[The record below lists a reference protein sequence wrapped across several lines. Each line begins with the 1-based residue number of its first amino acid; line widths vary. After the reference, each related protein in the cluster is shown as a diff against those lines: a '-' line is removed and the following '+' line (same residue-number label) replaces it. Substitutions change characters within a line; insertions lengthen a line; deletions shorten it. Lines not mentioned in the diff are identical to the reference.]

1 MILKFIKE
9 SNLKFSH
16 YLSVLILLVCG
27 GIFFNSCKQVK
38 LADADRR
45 FKNGEYFE
53 AAGMYRKVYRKIP
66 PKNKDL
72 RGVVAFRMAESYRL
86 SNNVVS
92 ANAAYVNALRF
103 NQADTAIRLQYARTL
118 HKAGNYPQAAEQYKA
133 YLKPNP
139 DNKFAQNGLLG
150 VDNAPEMK
158 DNPTKYTVKK
168 MDVFNSRRGE
178 FSPMLLPPDYDLIY
192 ITTNRDD
199 VQGEAK
205 STITGVYN
213 NDIFVARKDETGK
226 WMKPETAGAV
236 NTEQDEGTPTFSA
249 SGNLMFYTYCD
260 EDPDHPT
267 NAAIYKSRRA
277 DGSWGKGERL
287 AFPTD
292 TAYMYAHPA
301 LSPDGYSLFFV
312 SDMPGGYGGKDIWRA
327 AMFGEEVSY
336 VENLGPDINTAG
348 DEMFPYV
355 RNDSTLYFSSDGHPG
370 LGGLD
375 IFKAAYDKK
384 TKRWSVNNMGVPINS
399 QGDDFGMTFD
409 KDTESGFF
417 SSNRGEARG
426 SDHIYSFEYPVVKVS
441 LEGFI
446 VDKDDE
452 FVPNATIRV
461 VGNDGT
467 NEKFN
472 GKPDGTYRFQVK
484 RGVTYVLLASAEGYL
499 NSKMDLRTVV
509 EEKDSL
515 YYVDFVLYSI
525 NKPAVLEN
533 IFYDFD
539 KAALRDESK
548 KELDDLIELL
558 ELNPNVTIELSA
570 HTDRKGSNEYNE
582 CLSQR
587 RAQSVV
593 DYLIAHR
600 IEKDRL
606 TVAGYGKRQPK
617 VVTKGIAKK
626 YDFLKEG
633 DILNEQF
640 VLALPPEQQE
650 IADQINRRTEFKV
663 LSTTYNLR

>member
-1 MILKFIKE
+1 MKF
-9 SNLKFSH
+9 KF
-16 YLSVLILLVCG
+16 YIFIVLSFSAAVL
-27 GIFFNSCKQVK
+27 FNSCKQVK
-38 LADADRR
+38 LSEADRR

-53 AAGMYRKVYRKIP
+53 AASMYRKIYRKIP
-66 PKNKDL
+66 PKNKDQ
-72 RGVVAFRMAESYRL
+72 RGIVAYRLAESYRL

-92 ANAAYVNALRF
+92 ANAAYVNALRY
-103 NQADTAIRLQYARTL
+103 NPADTLIRLQYARTL
-118 HKAGNYPQAAEQYKA
+118 HKAGNYTQAANQYKIFLESNPQNRFAANGLAGALQAAEMKA
-133 YLKPNP
+133 
-139 DNKFAQNGLLG
+139 
-150 VDNAPEMK
+150 
-158 DNPTKYTVKK
+158 NPTKYTVKR
-168 MDVFNSRRGE
+168 MDIFNSRRSE
-178 FSPMLLPPDYDLIY
+178 FSPMFLPPEYDVMY

-199 VQGEAK
+199 VQGENK
-205 STITGVYN
+205 SAITGGYN
-213 NDIFVARKDETGK
+213 NDIFVTRKDDQGK
-226 WMKPETAGAV
+226 WMKPETAGEV
-236 NTEQDEGTPTFSA
+236 NSEKDEGTPTFSA
-249 SGNLMFYTYCD
+249 SGNLMYYTFCD
-260 EDPDHPT
+260 DGVEFPS

-287 AFPTD
+287 DFPSD
-292 TAYMYAHPA
+292 SSYMYAHPA

-312 SDMPGGYGGKDIWRA
+312 SDMPGGQGGKDIWRA

-336 VENLGPDINTAG
+336 IENLGADINTAG

-355 RNDSTLYFSSDGHPG
+355 KNDSTLYFSSDGHPG

-375 IFKAAYDKK
+375 IFKASYDKR
-384 TKRWSVNNMGVPINS
+384 TKRWSVENMGVPLNS
-399 QGDDFGMTFD
+399 QGDDFSLTFT

-426 SDHIYSFEYPVVKVS
+426 ADHIYSFEYPVVKVS
-441 LEGFI
+441 LEGYI

-467 NEKFN
+467 NEKFK
-472 GKPDGTYRFQVK
+472 GKPDGTYRFQVN
-484 RGVTYVLLASAEGYL
+484 RGVNYVLLASAEGYL
-499 NSKMDLRTVV
+499 NSKMDLKTVT

-548 KELDDLIELL
+548 KELDDLIALL

-570 HTDRKGSNEYNE
+570 HTDRKGSDDYNL

-600 IEKDRL
+600 IDKERL
-606 TVAGYGKRQPK
+606 TVAGYGKSQPK
-617 VVTKGIAKK
+617 TVTKSIVKK

-633 DILNEQF
+633 DVLTEEFILK
-640 VLALPPEQQE
+640 LPPEQQE

-663 LSTTYNLR
+663 LSTTYKLQ

>member
-1 MILKFIKE
+1 MSKFKIY
-9 SNLKFSH
+9 SSIF
-16 YLSVLILLVCG
+16 LLTVV
-27 GIFFNSCKQVK
+27 GIFSFSCKQVK
-38 LADADRR
+38 LSDADRR

-53 AAGMYRKVYRKIP
+53 AANMYRKIYRKIP

-72 RGVVAFRMAESYRL
+72 RGTVAFRLAESYRL

-92 ANAAYVNALRF
+92 ANAAYVNALRY
-103 NQADTAIRLQYARTL
+103 NQADTLIRLQYARTL
-118 HKAGNYPQAAEQYKA
+118 HKAGSYKQAVDQYKIFLESYPQNQFALNGQDGATSAA
-133 YLKPNP
+133 
-139 DNKFAQNGLLG
+139 GI
-150 VDNAPEMK
+150 K
-158 DNPTKYTVKK
+158 DNPTKYIVRK
-168 MDVFNSRRGE
+168 MDIFNSRRSE
-178 FSPMLLPPDYDLIY
+178 FSPMLLPPEYDVMY

-199 VQGEAK
+199 VQGEVK
-205 STITGVYN
+205 SAITGGYN
-213 NDIFVARKDETGK
+213 NDIFVTRKDETGK

-236 NTEQDEGTPTFSA
+236 NTEKDEGTPTFSA
-249 SGNLMFYTYCD
+249 SGNMMYYTFSD
-260 EDPDHPT
+260 DGSEFSS

-277 DGSWGKGERL
+277 DGSWGKGDRL
-287 AFPTD
+287 VFPSD
-292 TAYMYAHPA
+292 SSYMYAHPA

-327 AMFGEEVSY
+327 SMFGEDVSY
-336 VENLGPDINTAG
+336 IENLGPDINTAG

-375 IFKAAYDKK
+375 IFKANFDKRA
-384 TKRWSVNNMGVPINS
+384 KRWAVENMGVPINS
-399 QGDDFGMTFD
+399 QGDDFGVTFY

-426 SDHIYSFEYPVVKVS
+426 ADHIYSFEYPVVKVS
-441 LEGFI
+441 LEGYI

-452 FVPNATIRV
+452 FIPNATIRV

-472 GKPDGTYRFQVK
+472 GKPNGTYRFQVN
-484 RGVTYVLLASAEGYL
+484 RGVNYVLLASADGYL
-499 NSKMDLRTVV
+499 NAKMDLRTVN

-548 KELDDLIELL
+548 KELDDLIALL

-570 HTDRKGSNEYNE
+570 HTDRKGSDAYNQR
-582 CLSQR
+582 LSHN

-600 IEKDRL
+600 IDKERL
-606 TVAGYGKRQPK
+606 TVAGYGKTKPK
-617 VVTKGIAKK
+617 VVTRGIVKK

-633 DILNEQF
+633 DILTEQF
-640 VLALPPEQQE
+640 ILGLPSEQQE

-663 LSTTYNLR
+663 LSTTYKLH